1 MRQNP
6 KVEPPKQLSPAIALH
21 PVLSTALAHLDIQLE
36 DELVRYRR
44 QRTAV
49 GGAVRQPSRK
59 RSSESLDLIA
69 VSATTDGHD
78 TPTAKPVPMLD
89 QRLADVAGQAAVPDD
104 TYKPIPAFTATPQ
117 PFDGAIAL
125 RTDQPPEDNANSNVS
140 LSGREDAFALAHQAA
155 NPNLD
160 DYLESSE
167 ELLRSLADQQAEVQA
182 ERHFMQSLLTPL
194 GVGAMLLLLLSSAM
208 FGYVIMNPSS
218 LPWLTAK
225 RTNDAG
231 LSPEQNVRQRAIA
244 PPQPDLAK
252 RELPELNLNN
262 LGTINVSPG
271 AASSTAPSRPTTAAP
286 SSKPT
291 GTVTTSPVESQPN
304 NEPAAPAPAQAPIP
318 AVTSNSSRPYA
329 RTSEPPQAAPRLA
342 PAPVQAP
349 VAPVRRVPT
358 VTAPA
363 MTTAPAATA
372 SSQSTG
378 EPSSAYRYK
387 VGIPFEND
395 QTLENARKVVPDAFV
410 RTLPD
415 GKTIVQVGAGRNED
429 EVKANVERLRD
440 QGLPSTEVYKR

>member
-6 KVEPPKQLSPAIALH
+6 KVEPPNQLSQAIALH

-44 QRTAV
+44 QRTGA
-49 GGAVRQPSRK
+49 GRAVRQPGRK

-69 VSATTDGHD
+69 VSATAGGLS
-78 TPTAKPVPMLD
+78 TPAAKPVPLLD
-89 QRLADVAGQAAVPDD
+89 QRLADVAGQASVAE

-125 RTDQPPEDNANSNVS
+125 RTDEPSQDNAN
-140 LSGREDAFALAHQAA
+140 GREDAHALAQAG
-155 NPNLD
+155 NPDLD

-225 RTNDAG
+225 RSNDAG
-231 LSPEQNVRQRAIA
+231 LSPEQNTDYRAIA

-262 LGTINVSPG
+262 LGTINVNPG
-271 AASSTAPSRPTTAAP
+271 TASSTAPSKQATAAP
-286 SSKPT
+286 STKP
-291 GTVTTSPVESQPN
+291 TVTTPAPVESQSS
-304 NEPAAPAPAQAPIP
+304 NEPAAQTPIP

-329 RTSEPPQAAPRLA
+329 RTSEPPQADLRRAPE
-342 PAPVQAP
+342 PVQAS
-349 VAPVRRVPT
+349 VAPVRRAPAVT
-358 VTAPA
+358 TAP
-363 MTTAPAATA
+363 APAATA

-378 EPSSAYRYK
+378 ESSSAYQYK

-415 GKTIVQVGAGRNED
+415 GKTIVQVGAARNET
-429 EVKANVERLRD
+429 EVKANVERLRE
-440 QGLPSTEVYKR
+440 QGLSSTEVYKR

>member
-6 KVEPPKQLSPAIALH
+6 KVEPPNQLSQAIALH

-44 QRTAV
+44 QRTAA
-49 GGAVRQPSRK
+49 GRAARQPSRK
-59 RSSESLDLIA
+59 RASESLDLIA
-69 VSATTDGHD
+69 VSATAGGLN
-78 TPTAKPVPMLD
+78 TPAAKPVPLLD
-89 QRLADVAGQAAVPDD
+89 QRLADVAGQAAISD

-125 RTDQPPEDNANSNVS
+125 RTDQLSQDNANSDAP
-140 LSGREDAFALAHQAA
+140 LSGREDAHALAHAG
-155 NPNLD
+155 NPDLD

-225 RTNDAG
+225 RTNDAS
-231 LSPEQNVRQRAIA
+231 LSPEQNASQRAIA

-262 LGTINVSPG
+262 LGTINVSPR
-271 AASSTAPSRPTTAAP
+271 AASSTAPSKQATATP

-291 GTVTTSPVESQPN
+291 VTITTAPVDSQPS
-304 NEPAAPAPAQAPIP
+304 NESTAPAPVQAPIP

-329 RTSEPPQAAPRLA
+329 RTSEPPQPALRRAPE
-342 PAPVQAP
+342 PVQAP
-349 VAPVRRVPT
+349 VVPVRR
-358 VTAPA
+358 
-363 MTTAPAATA
+363 APAATAPATPTAPAEAA

-378 EPSSAYRYK
+378 EPSSAYQYK

-415 GKTIVQVGAGRNED
+415 GKTIVQVGAARNET
-429 EVKANVERLRD
+429 EVKANVDRLRE
-440 QGLPSTEVYKR
+440 QGLSSTEVYKR